1 MSTELSCGQAN
12 LLDLVDLLE
21 SLGHRPVKIRG
32 NDYWY
37 LSPLR
42 EEKTASFKV
51 NRRMNVWYDHG
62 TGKGGKLVDFGI
74 SFWNCTVKELLAKL
88 GGDREGHI
96 VSFHPPSSGPAGEKK
111 EALNEA
117 GKIIIV
123 SDSELKSPGLLKY
136 LKSRQ
141 IPAVIARQFCR
152 EVIFEL
158 HEKRYLAI
166 GFKNE
171 GGGYELRNQFFKG
184 SSSPKEP
191 RLIKNAEQNE
201 SKELTVFEGFFSFL
215 SFLTIQNL
223 RPGLLEGF
231 QNTQT
236 DFLILNSLSFFEKSR
251 EQMQQYP
258 MIHLCLDR
266 DKAGVDCT
274 QKALGWS
281 GKFRDKS
288 QLYEK
293 HKDLNEWLKDLYSQD
308 KKVTVRNGRSL

>member
-1 MSTELSCGQAN
+1 MSTGLSCGQAN
-12 LLDLVDLLE
+12 QLDLVDLLE
-21 SLGHRPVKIRG
+21 SLGYRPVKIRE

-51 NRRMNVWYDHG
+51 NRKMNVWYDHG

-88 GGDREGHI
+88 EGDREVRT

-111 EALNEA
+111 EALNE
-117 GKIIIV
+117 GRKIIIV

-141 IPAVIARQFCR
+141 IPPDIARHYCR
-152 EVIFEL
+152 EVVFEL
-158 HEKRYLAI
+158 YEKRYLAI
-166 GFKNE
+166 GFKNG
-171 GGGYELRNQFFKG
+171 GGGYELRSQYFKG

-191 RLIKNAEQNE
+191 RLIKTGEQTE
-201 SKELTVFEGFFSFL
+201 TKELTVFEGFFSFL
-215 SFLTIQNL
+215 SFLTIQNF
-223 RPGLLEGF
+223 RPGLLAGF

-251 EQMQQYP
+251 EQMQEYP
-258 MIHLCLDR
+258 AINLCLDR
-266 DKAGVDCT
+266 DKAGLTCT
-274 QKALGWS
+274 EKALGWS
-281 GKFRDKS
+281 AKFRDKS
-288 QLYEK
+288 QLYGK
-293 HKDLNEWLKDLYSQD
+293 HKDLNEWLKDLNSQD
-308 KKVTVRNGRSL
+308 QKAGIRKGRSL

>member
-12 LLDLVDLLE
+12 QFDLVDLLE
-21 SLGHRPVKIRG
+21 RNGHRPVKIRG

-62 TGKGGKLVDFGI
+62 TSKGGRVVDFGI
-74 SFWNCTVKELLAKL
+74 SYWNCTVKELLAKL
-88 GGDREGHI
+88 GGDREGRT

-111 EALNEA
+111 EALNE
-117 GKIIIV
+117 GRKIIIGC
-123 SDSELKSPGLLKY
+123 DSELKSPGLLKY

-141 IPAVIARQFCR
+141 IPAVIARQYCS
-152 EVIFEL
+152 ELVFEL
-158 HEKRYLAI
+158 YGKRFLAI
-166 GFKNE
+166 GFKSE

-191 RLIKNAEQNE
+191 RLIKTGEQNE

-215 SFLTIQNL
+215 SFLTIQNY
-223 RPGLLEGF
+223 RPGLLAGF

-236 DFLILNSLSFFEKSR
+236 DFLILNSLSFFER
-251 EQMQQYP
+251 
-258 MIHLCLDR
+258 
-266 DKAGVDCT
+266 A
-274 QKALGWS
+274 
-281 GKFRDKS
+281 
-288 QLYEK
+288 
-293 HKDLNEWLKDLYSQD
+293 
-308 KKVTVRNGRSL
+308 RN